1 MKIKFKYLFSLV
13 IVVATACTKEKI
25 STQDNYEVVD
35 LPDGSIVF
43 LNHYSELEYI
53 EAFDQRRVAISGEC
67 YFSVEPSDKSFT
79 VTGKVGE
86 VEVLGT
92 EFSVSS
98 KEESMEI
105 EVEEGSVNF
114 TAGENS
120 KDIST
125 GQMASFQKGDNS
137 IKTGKSTNSF
147 KKWMA
152 KLRIEFKR
160 LDKDLN
166 EEAKS
171 IEEQLNKTAKEIEK
185 EAEKIGKELD
195 EVGNQIEKSI
205 EKITD

>member
-1 MKIKFKYLFSLV
+1 MKYKSLFSLLILAV
-13 IVVATACTKEKI
+13 FLAACSKEKI
-25 STQDNYEVVD
+25 TTQDNYEVVG

-43 LNHYSELEYI
+43 LNQYSELEYI

-67 YFSVEPSDKSFT
+67 YFSIEPSDKSFT
-79 VTGKVGE
+79 VTGEVGE

-98 KEESMEI
+98 NSESMEV
-105 EVEEGSVNF
+105 EVEEGSVHF
-114 TAGENS
+114 TAEENS
-120 KDIST
+120 IDIST

-137 IKTGKSTNSF
+137 IKTGKSSNSF

-160 LDKDLN
+160 LDKELN

-171 IEEQLNKTAKEIEK
+171 IEEELNKKAKEIEK
-185 EAEKIGKELD
+185 EADKIGKEL
-195 EVGNQIEKSI
+195 EEAGEQIGKSI
-205 EKITD
+205 KKIMD